1 MIEASSLVGKTIAG
15 RYWISELI
23 GSGGMAWVFR
33 ATSGPYQVALKILN
47 PNIGGDPDTARRFR
61 HEAKAAARIEHP
73 NAIRILD
80 YGIDGEYAYIA
91 MELLDGRE
99 LSEILAKEAP
109 LDVWRSVD
117 LVIQICDVLSAAH
130 QVGILH
136 RDLKP
141 DNVIVIGQPPAEH
154 IKVIDFGLAKVFG
167 RKPGGDEVS
176 SDMKLQWVVGTPEYM
191 SPEQCR
197 SGKLDQR
204 SDIYAVG
211 VLLYEMVTGK
221 PPFDADSALDM
232 MVKHVKD
239 PPTRPSMRV
248 PRLPPDLER
257 VILKAI
263 TKEPSARYQTA
274 RHLQEAL
281 LKISFEA
288 GHPSSSRPPIPE
300 LIIPQMPPVPRQ
312 SMPSIVDDE
321 VLASIRAKIALPT
334 PIAPNPYAPQ
344 PPSDPPRAQEI
355 SRPAIAPPAM
365 TPSPQKKVRGP
376 SEPKQDALPAAAAP
390 ASAEAPQRALLAPA
404 TLASSSQ
411 QSGSVKSPAPASAI
425 QRPAG
430 ARSSTDSTRGEAN
443 ANKARRRVL
452 VIAVAIAVVAAAA
465 TAVAQWM
472 HS

>member
-1 MIEASSLVGKTIAG
+1 MIEASSLVGHTLAG

-33 ATSGPYQVALKILN
+33 ATSGPYQVALKVLN

-80 YGIDGEYAYIA
+80 YGIDGEFAYIA

-117 LVIQICDVLSAAH
+117 LTIQVCDVLSAAH

-141 DNVIVIGQPPAEH
+141 DNVIVIGQPPTEH

-176 SDMKLQWVVGTPEYM
+176 SDLKLQWVVGTPEYM

-239 PPTRPSMRV
+239 PPTRPSMRA
-248 PRLPPDLER
+248 PRLPPDLEK

-263 TKEPSARYQTA
+263 NKEPSARYQTA
-274 RHLQEAL
+274 RHFQEAL
-281 LKISFEA
+281 LKVSFEA
-288 GHPSSSRPPIPE
+288 GRPSSSRPPIPE

-321 VLASIRAKIALPT
+321 VLAAIRSKISLPT

-344 PPSDPPRAQEI
+344 SQFDAPRAQEI

-365 TPSPQKKVRGP
+365 KPSQRSPVEASSKPVAAPSP
-376 SEPKQDALPAAAAP
+376 AAAP
-390 ASAEAPQRALLAPA
+390 APASTAAKRVEPASAPVA
-404 TLASSSQ
+404 LASSQSAPQ
-411 QSGSVKSPAPASAI
+411 QQTATEATTAQAVGAAPAS
-425 QRPAG
+425 G
-430 ARSSTDSTRGEAN
+430 STDPLPNFKRGTSRA
-443 ANKARRRVL
+443 VL
-452 VIAVAIAVVAAAA
+452 IAVAVAVVAAAA
-465 TAVAQWM
+465 VAVAQLV